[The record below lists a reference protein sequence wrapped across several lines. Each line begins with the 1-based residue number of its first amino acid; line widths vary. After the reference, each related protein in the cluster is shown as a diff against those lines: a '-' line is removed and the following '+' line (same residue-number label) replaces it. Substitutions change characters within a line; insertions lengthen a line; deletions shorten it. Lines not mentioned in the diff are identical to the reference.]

1 MRLLVGKN
9 SKVGHWKS
17 SIPAFMVADEGGRK
31 AGELQISNI
40 EMDIAAVK
48 RKIAAV
54 EHCLK
59 GRNSTNAPEEI
70 REEVLIYE
78 GADKESLRVD
88 NRYLVSLLG
97 KLVEDRAAARE
108 SQKAVKSEGKNR

>member
-1 MRLLVGKN
+1 MSESFLFSSESVN
-9 SKVGHWKS
+9 EGH
-17 SIPAFMVADEGGRK
+17 R
-31 AGELQISNI
+31 QISII

-70 REEVLIYE
+70 REDVLIYE
-78 GADKESLRVD
+78 GADKESLRID
-88 NRYLVSLLG
+88 NRSLVNLLG
-97 KLVEDRAAARE
+97 KLEERAAARE
-108 SQKAVKSEGKNR
+108 SLNAVKSEGKNR